1 MQMQLAPAGVLPVT
15 LVGWVTAIGLL
26 ITLVLQFVQ
35 MGRFLQRL
43 DGIKEDFG
51 EIKDTVGIMDTH
63 LESLS
68 RSFRE
73 LLFEWRGVDGN
84 NGGKSQLRDHE
95 VRIKAIENRH
105 VGEDAVTQIEREQ
118 SSERRRLRDRVI
130 DKNPDP

>member
-1 MQMQLAPAGVLPVT
+1 MQGQLAPAGVLPVT

-35 MGRFLQRL
+35 MGRFLQKL

-51 EIKDTVGIMDTH
+51 EIKDTVGVMDAH
-63 LESLS
+63 LDSLS
-68 RSFRE
+68 RSLRD
-73 LLFEWRGVDGN
+73 LLYEWRGVDGN

-95 VRIKAIENRH
+95 TRIRLIEKRH
-105 VGEDAVTQIEREQ
+105 DGEDAITRIEREQ

-130 DKNPDP
+130 DKDVEL